1 MYSTNVYK
9 CLLIYCIKNHWR
21 NTWQGRV
28 PALKKLANLAWLK
41 WIFIA
46 GACAVILSNTWK
58 TNSFQQNPRR
68 TVGLLLIDLCGFLY
82 WFYCFY
88 FVNSKIWSIFFLI
101 LSRVLCLRSILLQA
115 FCSHVCTIAE
125 KLFSSPVYKIG
136 PKIFYWI
143 GIFSVRWSQL
153 FASQHPW
160 FHSVQMKKVVLVNML
175 ELS

>member
-88 FVNSKIWSIFFLI
+88 FVNSKIWSIFFFNFKQGIVFEIYFITGFLQ
-101 LSRVLCLRSILLQA
+101 SCLHYCWEVIFITSLQNR
-115 FCSHVCTIAE
+115 T
-125 KLFSSPVYKIG
+125 
-136 PKIFYWI
+136 
-143 GIFSVRWSQL
+143 
-153 FASQHPW
+153 
-160 FHSVQMKKVVLVNML
+160 
-175 ELS
+175 